1 MKKVLLTVLTVVLCL
16 SFMIGGSVSA
26 STPTVYKFNFGAGS
40 EVPGDYIQVNA
51 SEAYTPDKGYGF
63 NTPQD
68 VINVAASG
76 TGVGSTA
83 VQFVKYGV
91 TSANT
96 FNVDLD
102 KGLYQVQVML
112 GDTSRSSVAAE
123 GVYQLLN
130 LTGITPED
138 SFLIPITDGQLNL
151 IVTAGIEGNAH
162 TIAALIITKVSKY
175 PVMPRTVWI
184 GGDSTVANY
193 YPKDADELVGWG
205 QIITELVNPETFQVR
220 NMASAG
226 QIAKGFLEGGS
237 LDTILKYIKRG
248 DYFLFE
254 MGINDEKKYSEG
266 QFTIYMRQIV
276 EAMKA
281 KGATVVLVPPQG
293 RAISWTT
300 DGVNLVHY
308 AEDDSYRHATIALS
322 QEQNVGLVDL
332 NVLSSAYFTSIGPA
346 ETDLLYKTGDWLH
359 FNRKGATVLAKLVV
373 QDLQKQ
379 GMDGFDYLISF

>member
-1 MKKVLLTVLTVVLCL
+1 MKKLTAASLTFILCFA
-16 SFMIGGSVSA
+16 FMIGGFASA
-26 STPTVYKFNFGAGS
+26 STPTVYNFNFGAGS
-40 EVPGDYIQVNA
+40 AVPGYIGVSA
-51 SEAYTPDKGYGF
+51 SDAYTPEKGYGF

-68 VINVAASG
+68 IINVAASG
-76 TGVGSTA
+76 SGVGSTA

-91 TSANT
+91 KSANT

-102 KGLYQVQVML
+102 KGLYRVQVML
-112 GDTSRSSVAAE
+112 GDTNRASVAAE

-130 LTGITPED
+130 LTGANPED

-151 IVTAGIEGNAH
+151 IVTAGREGTAY
-162 TIAALIITKVSKY
+162 TLAALVITKVSKFAT
-175 PVMPRTVWI
+175 MPRTIWI
-184 GGDSTVANY
+184 GGDSTVSNY

-205 QIITELVNPETFQVR
+205 QIVPELVNPEIFKVR

-226 QIAKGFLEGGS
+226 QVAKGFLEGGS
-237 LDTILKYIKRG
+237 LETILKYIKSG

-254 MGINDEKKYSEG
+254 MGINDEKAYSEG
-266 QFTIYMRQIV
+266 QFKIYMRQIV
-276 EAMKA
+276 EAVKA
-281 KGATVVLVPPQG
+281 KGATVILVPPQG

-300 DGVNLVHY
+300 DSSGNPVHN
-308 AEDDSYRHATIALS
+308 AENGFYRHTTIALS
-322 QEQNVGLVDL
+322 KEQNVGLVDL
-332 NVLSSAYFTSIGPA
+332 NVLSSAYFTSIGPV

-373 QDLQKQ
+373 QDMQKQ